1 MDLISNVFYRT
12 HFDVYPAGEDQNVF
26 GEITKYIIGW
36 CKYKAKL
43 YGITLD
49 WDWRQ
54 FKQYGS
60 FDGNR
65 MKAYSTQFVDKER
78 NATYWAAKVYEIGK
92 SDGFAD
98 RTWVSEFGIEQKSSD
113 CATFSYTVM
122 YEDRQGYYG
131 RLQPA
136 PMANV
141 PSIVKYLLTDKWVVC
156 KSGNQVLGLHAHE
169 IASGE
174 MECLFD
180 ALQDEARECPVIY
193 LAANR
198 NGEHLLDCEELAQLL
213 VGNAKVFYSKFP
225 LSSQEFSKAVGKEF
239 RCPEGGLRIYQP
251 HIHWENSD
259 EPYRHIFF
267 TEEKIS
273 EIGKEEL
280 FLILCVRRSKSA
292 A

>member
-141 PSIVKYLLTDKWVVC
+141 PSIVKI
-156 KSGNQVLGLHAHE
+156 GR
-169 IASGE
+169 AS
-174 MECLFD
+174 C
-180 ALQDEARECPVIY
+180 RERV
-193 LAANR
+193 
-198 NGEHLLDCEELAQLL
+198 
-213 VGNAKVFYSKFP
+213 
-225 LSSQEFSKAVGKEF
+225 
-239 RCPEGGLRIYQP
+239 
-251 HIHWENSD
+251 
-259 EPYRHIFF
+259 
-267 TEEKIS
+267 
-273 EIGKEEL
+273 
-280 FLILCVRRSKSA
+280 
-292 A
+292 